1 MAEKSGRLDKQSA
14 NQIME
19 VDIMSLLPMYK
30 RCPNCKRQFTYNPSV
45 GDMGLVCP
53 HCGKA
58 VVKSAVDK
66 LKSGSKSRKTD
77 N

>member
-1 MAEKSGRLDKQSA
+1 
-14 NQIME
+14 
-19 VDIMSLLPMYK
+19 MSLLPMYK

-53 HCGKA
+53 HCNKA

>member
-1 MAEKSGRLDKQSA
+1 
-14 NQIME
+14 
-19 VDIMSLLPMYK
+19 MSMLPMYK

-45 GDMGLVCP
+45 GDMGLACP
-53 HCGKA
+53 YCNKA

-66 LKSGSKSRKTD
+66 IKSGSKFGKK